1 MRTPSVSAFAR
12 TVRVVLGGLVV
23 LAIVAPP
30 PAAAQDESPT
40 RKWNLPYV
48 PYEGQDGKDVVWVP
62 TPETLVEKMLD
73 IAGARPGE
81 TLVDLGS
88 GDGRTVIAA
97 ARRGLDA
104 RGIEYNPDLVDYARK
119 RATAAGVGDR
129 ARFEN
134 ADIFESD
141 FSDAQVITLFLLP
154 SLNER
159 LRPEIL
165 KLKPGTRIVS
175 NTFGMGDWPVDDM
188 AEVGDGCSAWCTA
201 LLWVV
206 PASVEGEWR
215 VGDRVLKLDQRFQLV
230 EGALG
235 DQPISLGR
243 VWGEDVTFVVD
254 GVHYTGTVNGRTIE
268 GKTSK
273 GGAWTATRS

>member
-12 TVRVVLGGLVV
+12 TVRVVLGSLVV
-23 LAIVAPP
+23 LAFVAPHI
-30 PAAAQDESPT
+30 ASAQDQTPAQ
-40 RKWNLPYV
+40 KWNLPYV

-73 IAGARPGE
+73 IAEVRPGE
-81 TLVDLGS
+81 TLIDLGS

-97 ARRGLDA
+97 ARRGLVA
-104 RGIEYNPDLVDYARK
+104 RGIEYNADMVDYARK
-119 RATAAGVGDR
+119 RAAEAGVTER
-129 ARFEN
+129 ARFDK
-134 ADIFESD
+134 ADIFETD

-159 LRPEIL
+159 LRSQIL
-165 KLKPGTRIVS
+165 ALKPGTRIVS
-175 NTFGMGDWPVDDM
+175 NTFGMGDWPVDRM
-188 AEVGDGCSAWCTA
+188 ETVGDGCSAWCTA

-215 VGDRVLKLDQRFQLV
+215 MADRPLVLNQKFQLV
-230 EGALG
+230 DGRLG
-235 DQPISLGR
+235 DRPISLGR

-254 GVHYTGTVNGRTIE
+254 GVHYTGTVNGRTIT
-268 GKTSK
+268 GKTSD
-273 GGAWTATRS
+273 GGTWSAERS